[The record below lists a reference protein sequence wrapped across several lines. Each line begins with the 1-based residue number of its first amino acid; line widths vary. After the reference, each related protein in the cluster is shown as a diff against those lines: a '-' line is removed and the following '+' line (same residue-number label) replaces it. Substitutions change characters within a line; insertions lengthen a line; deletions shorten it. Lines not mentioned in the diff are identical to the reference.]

1 MFGFR
6 LSFFLALIKVS
17 LTVRLDDNEHCDG
30 DGLTVGCRSH
40 QELSHMIS
48 HLKREV
54 YRLQA
59 PVDPNCTVCWSAP
72 CLNGGTCIPLNVT
85 EYRYLQFILCFCQ
98 FGRRLSLKL
107 CERPDGVNC
116 YRCDCPPDYSGKI
129 CQTHMECK
137 PDTCGANAKCFVAHH
152 QINCACLPGFTGDPW
167 KGCTMKTVS
176 ACMSGDPH
184 YTTFDGQHFDY
195 MGTCPYVFVE
205 PCNNTLP
212 KPYNYFSVKAKNE
225 RPSPQ
230 SHVSYVREVEV
241 EMYGQK
247 MHVDCSYNFLFNGI
261 RTKMAFFYPNKE
273 NAKISVSYDKG
284 TVTIENDQHIRVKF
298 QCYYLCVEIPDE
310 PPLHGADVLCG
321 LAGNRDFD
329 CRDDFRKKNGFVYE
343 GINSCDNYRKEF
355 TEEYGDSYITEDF
368 LPLTPHPEL
377 CMKGVEVT
385 NGSINC
391 EFAEAKQKCQPIL
404 EASKGQ
410 GPFAK
415 CQSLGDA
422 IIQDAFDN
430 CAYDI
435 CQNSTSLCV
444 TFAHF
449 AKVCQ
454 THIPDTPLDWRGELG
469 CSAINCPLNS
479 TFKPCATGCPL
490 TCSSP
495 NYSPHCDK
503 VCTEGC
509 ECDPTFVLD
518 NSDPRHPKCV
528 HVEDCGCIDPQG
540 NYHPA
545 GDQWLTDN
553 CTKVNLCVNGT
564 YKSYRRPC
572 SADGFCGVDEKF
584 NHKCL
589 CNKGYSGDGYNCA
602 DVDECLDKR
611 TCSVDKNQGKCTNL
625 PGSHICTCDVYY
637 NDGDNCE
644 TFLPYRHCADLYT
657 YHNIHEDGAYTIMP
671 PYPFDG
677 KPAFTTKDVYCDMTT
692 QGGGWTLMSNSFT
705 NSMSNKTYQQ
715 YVNGFGDAQIQ
726 DLWLG
731 LEVIHQMSVQV
742 DTSLRVDIYHCPTKW
757 KPGQSTYCTYP
768 LFKVHD
774 AKSTYAVEIPVG
786 CEGTENTY
794 EDGWLR
800 WDEQVG
806 PIFSAYDSAD
816 SGCARYYHN
825 TGWWYDSARL
835 CGSANLNGNRYV
847 CENTPVAGELTHF
860 LKWNGNL
867 FGGTEDEDA
876 SGNDLNRAFDS
887 QISSSDDCPTGDHS
901 MECRSKAEL
910 QEIIADLKKTIIAQ
924 QESINPN
931 CTSCWSGPCMNGGKC
946 TPIDASTYRYVN
958 VYAQAG
964 NNLSGRR
971 RAAFAFANTFEKTFN
986 SIVNRNPR
994 VSCAQRT
1001 VTASMVG
1008 DPHYTTFDGRS
1019 FDYMGL
1025 CPHYFVVPCND
1036 TLPPPFG
1043 RFVVKAKNTPP
1054 YSNAQVSNVDEMEVE
1069 LYGLSLYSN
1078 VRTFDLF
1085 VNRISTTMPFF
1096 YPNKENAKVNGF
1108 IAFMAIRSKK
1118 STALLLD
1125 TNILVRFNK
1134 RKLSVQMPDV
1144 EELRGSDILC
1154 GLAGNINSDCKDDL
1168 RKRDGTLLNSESC
1181 SSTTKVN
1188 EFGDSY
1194 IITEA
1199 NHFISENGMIDN
1211 GPCKKGAEMGSPQND
1226 CDMEE
1231 AKRLCKPIIDAKRGK
1246 GIFSRCMKLPVTE
1259 IDRSYEACVYD
1270 TCYGRAKGSD
1280 DKTFCNSLE
1289 LFAEKCQLY
1298 LPNTPLK
1305 WRVRSGCDELQCP
1318 LHAIAKECASACP
1331 RTCHNPN
1338 PPIECNEP
1346 CSEGCECEPGFYLDD
1361 SDPIKSVCIPLEECG
1376 CNDEN
1381 GNHHAAAETWVNEN
1395 CSTISHCDKGIAKTE
1410 AKNCSANAVCAI
1422 HSTALVRRCICKE
1435 AFSVLRNMN
1444 KNVFH
1449 QVTLKGFE
1457 GDGYTCDD
1465 IDECADPQT
1474 CNAGLGHGK
1483 CNNTPGSYVCKCHPD
1498 YDSDPNCQ
1506 YYRPRRHCADLFKY
1520 HNIVKSGVYN
1530 IRPFSSIDGPEA
1542 DIMISVYCDMTTEG
1556 GGWTLMSGSLS
1567 DSMSNKTF
1575 DEYVTGFG
1583 DPAIKDV
1590 WLGLDIIH
1598 QMTVNEDTSLRVNLH
1613 YCAKRLKQKNLKMNI
1628 PARSTYCTY
1637 PSFKVHN
1644 RSRQYVVEIPYAC
1657 EGTDES
1663 NEDDGWV
1670 RWDGKY
1676 GPKFTAYDSANG
1688 NFDYASIYV
1697 RRQSNKKKKHQL
1709 AHCRSRKWKVNW
1721 NLNMKLESEN
1731 EIPMQLYCRAIN
1743 VQLRPSRAE
1752 NEGMLTIPVRD
1763 LNIRL
1768 PLLITVVLTKPFS
1781 ATCSKF
1787 YRNTGWW
1794 FDDEDPSCGSANLN
1808 GNRYKCEARPNTS
1821 EIARYLKWN
1830 SNCVGKAELFLRPSN
1845 FDEHKLADQ
1854 EALEDEGSEAQ
1865 IIASSTGLN
1874 RTAEFTLDTTSEYQ
1888 YPSPN
1893 QHSAAENDTEKDEKA
1908 NSTLA
1913 PVNNTTNDVGNQG
1926 TSQSSA
1932 QDETDSIFT
1941 SRNWPSQSND
1951 HHEQNTSTL
1960 RPIAGRTTYAQHD
1973 NSFVYAA
1980 NDTKVSVALSNE
1992 LSTAKSNVEEQ
2003 RSSILDSMISG
2014 RTDAQHDNP
2023 STSEGDEYA
2032 RDVLESSS
2040 VLHLKGTEQ
2049 PDKPT
2054 SESIFTESSNAQHY
2068 SSFASAVRGNLPDAL
2083 SGRLQ
2088 PPLNETDQRNK
2099 LTTESTEGT
2108 EGFTGEDQFPSKTAK
2123 RAEMTTTEEIAST
2136 EQTAM
2141 QTKITTQPQVAT
2153 TRWEGRTSEHRVSGT
2168 TKMSFTG
2175 SARRVTRDWKNEATL
2190 RRRPEDIEWTTRE
2203 AIIDLTAIEDY

>member
-1 MFGFR
+1 MVHP
-6 LSFFLALIKVS
+6 LKV
-17 LTVRLDDNEHCDG
+17 
-30 DGLTVGCRSH
+30 
-40 QELSHMIS
+40 
-48 HLKREV
+48 
-54 YRLQA
+54 
-59 PVDPNCTVCWSAP
+59 
-72 CLNGGTCIPLNVT
+72 
-85 EYRYLQFILCFCQ
+85 
-98 FGRRLSLKL
+98 
-107 CERPDGVNC
+107 
-116 YRCDCPPDYSGKI
+116 
-129 CQTHMECK
+129 
-137 PDTCGANAKCFVAHH
+137 
-152 QINCACLPGFTGDPW
+152 
-167 KGCTMKTVS
+167 
-176 ACMSGDPH
+176 
-184 YTTFDGQHFDY
+184 
-195 MGTCPYVFVE
+195 
-205 PCNNTLP
+205 
-212 KPYNYFSVKAKNE
+212 
-225 RPSPQ
+225 
-230 SHVSYVREVEV
+230 
-241 EMYGQK
+241 
-247 MHVDCSYNFLFNGI
+247 
-261 RTKMAFFYPNKE
+261 
-273 NAKISVSYDKG
+273 
-284 TVTIENDQHIRVKF
+284 
-298 QCYYLCVEIPDE
+298 
-310 PPLHGADVLCG
+310 VL
-321 LAGNRDFD
+321 L
-329 CRDDFRKKNGFVYE
+329 
-343 GINSCDNYRKEF
+343 
-355 TEEYGDSYITEDF
+355 
-368 LPLTPHPEL
+368 
-377 CMKGVEVT
+377 
-385 NGSINC
+385 
-391 EFAEAKQKCQPIL
+391 
-404 EASKGQ
+404 
-410 GPFAK
+410 
-415 CQSLGDA
+415 
-422 IIQDAFDN
+422 
-430 CAYDI
+430 
-435 CQNSTSLCV
+435 LCV
-444 TFAHF
+444 TF
-449 AKVCQ
+449 
-454 THIPDTPLDWRGELG
+454 TTLE
-469 CSAINCPLNS
+469 
-479 TFKPCATGCPL
+479 
-490 TCSSP
+490 
-495 NYSPHCDK
+495 
-503 VCTEGC
+503 
-509 ECDPTFVLD
+509 
-518 NSDPRHPKCV
+518 
-528 HVEDCGCIDPQG
+528 
-540 NYHPA
+540 
-545 GDQWLTDN
+545 
-553 CTKVNLCVNGT
+553 
-564 YKSYRRPC
+564 
-572 SADGFCGVDEKF
+572 
-584 NHKCL
+584 
-589 CNKGYSGDGYNCA
+589 
-602 DVDECLDKR
+602 
-611 TCSVDKNQGKCTNL
+611 
-625 PGSHICTCDVYY
+625 
-637 NDGDNCE
+637 
-644 TFLPYRHCADLYT
+644 
-657 YHNIHEDGAYTIMP
+657 
-671 PYPFDG
+671 
-677 KPAFTTKDVYCDMTT
+677 AF
-692 QGGGWTLMSNSFT
+692 
-705 NSMSNKTYQQ
+705 
-715 YVNGFGDAQIQ
+715 
-726 DLWLG
+726 
-731 LEVIHQMSVQV
+731 
-742 DTSLRVDIYHCPTKW
+742 R
-757 KPGQSTYCTYP
+757 
-768 LFKVHD
+768 
-774 AKSTYAVEIPVG
+774 
-786 CEGTENTY
+786 
-794 EDGWLR
+794 
-800 WDEQVG
+800 
-806 PIFSAYDSAD
+806 
-816 SGCARYYHN
+816 
-825 TGWWYDSARL
+825 SAR
-835 CGSANLNGNRYV
+835 R
-847 CENTPVAGELTHF
+847 
-860 LKWNGNL
+860 K
-867 FGGTEDEDA
+867 
-876 SGNDLNRAFDS
+876 R
-887 QISSSDDCPTGDHS
+887 SSDDCPTGDHS

-946 TPIDASTYRYVN
+946 TPIDASTYRCDCPEEFVGEQCEKKLKCHSN
-958 VYAQAG
+958 TCGANAICSIG
-964 NNLSGRR
+964 NHQIMCVCPMG
-971 RAAFAFANTFEKTFN
+971 FTG
-986 SIVNRNPR
+986 NPR

-1043 RFVVKAKNTPP
+1043 RFVVKAKNTPS

-1096 YPNKENAKVNGF
+1096 YPNKENAKISVTFHNHE
-1108 IAFMAIRSKK
+1108 MRIRS
-1118 STALLLD
+1118 D

-1231 AKRLCKPIIDAKRGK
+1231 AKRLCKPIIDVKRGK

-1435 AFSVLRNMN
+1435 
-1444 KNVFH
+1444 
-1449 QVTLKGFE
+1449 GFE

-1676 GPKFTAYDSANG
+1676 GPKFTAYDSAN
-1688 NFDYASIYV
+1688 
-1697 RRQSNKKKKHQL
+1697 
-1709 AHCRSRKWKVNW
+1709 
-1721 NLNMKLESEN
+1721 
-1731 EIPMQLYCRAIN
+1731 
-1743 VQLRPSRAE
+1743 
-1752 NEGMLTIPVRD
+1752 
-1763 LNIRL
+1763 
-1768 PLLITVVLTKPFS
+1768 

-2049 PDKPT
+2049 PDNSTSEYARDVLESSSLLHLKGTEQPDNSTSEYARDVLESSLLLHLKGTEQPDNPTSEYARDVLESSSVLHLKGTEQPDHPTSEYARDVLESSSVLHLKGTEQPDKPT